1 MQTGK
6 WRNATQV
13 SDSVQCQNAFG
24 DGAGLRFVSFRFVVV
39 SKTFVAALRSN
50 AELCSRGTGQLHS
63 RGRTLLL
70 LHYLN
75 VH

>member
-1 MQTGK
+1 MKIKMGTEMGE
-6 WRNATQV
+6 RV
-13 SDSVQCQNAFG
+13 RDGDIDDSG
-24 DGAGLRFVSFRFVVV
+24 FVVV

-50 AELCSRGTGQLHS
+50 AELCSRGIPTGYAHFPCLS
-63 RGRTLLL
+63 PFLLNCLLL

>member
-6 WRNATQV
+6 WQMALRKFQTLSNAKMHLET
-13 SDSVQCQNAFG
+13 AM
-24 DGAGLRFVSFRFVVV
+24 AMASFRFVVV

-50 AELCSRGTGQLHS
+50 AELCSQGRGQQHS
-63 RGRTLLL
+63 GGRTLLL